1 MKQHTKVLYSTC
13 TVRVRVVVYTTC
25 TVRCTR
31 TRSTH
36 VAIKFYF
43 YSTVQ
48 YYVAQYTYTYCRA
61 IVVLHVIRKNT
72 YS

>member
-1 MKQHTKVLYSTC
+1 MKQHTKVLYVYSTC
-13 TVRVRVVVYTTC
+13 TCSRVHDLYS
-25 TVRCTR
+25 TR

-43 YSTVQ
+43 CSTVQ